1 MTRIS
6 KITVAAP
13 AGLLVAPSLPMAAS
27 AAGLS
32 QPPIQVAQTST
43 PAPPAQRHTRAK
55 SRKHVAASAHVKSAQ
70 EALNKHGAQLAADGK
85 MGPKTHAAIRD
96 FQKSNNLK
104 VTGKLDSA
112 TQKALG
118 I

>member
-1 MTRIS
+1 MSI
-6 KITVAAP
+6 AAL
-13 AGLLVAPSLPMAAS
+13 AALLMAPSLPLAAS

-32 QPPIQVAQTST
+32 QPPTQVAQTS
-43 PAPPAQRHTRAK
+43 APAQPKQQHASAK
-55 SRKHVAASAHVKSAQ
+55 SQKHAAASAHVKSAQ
-70 EALNKHGAQLAADGK
+70 QALNKHGAQLVADGK
-85 MGPKTHAAIRD
+85 MGPKTRAALKD

>member
-1 MTRIS
+1 MTQRS
-6 KITVAAP
+6 NITVAAL
-13 AGLLVAPSLPMAAS
+13 AALLVAPSLPMAAS
-27 AAGLS
+27 AAGFS
-32 QPPIQVAQTST
+32 RPSTQVAQTST
-43 PAPPAQRHTRAK
+43 PAQPAQQHTRAK

-70 EALNKHGAQLAADGK
+70 EALNKHGAQLVADGK

>member
-1 MTRIS
+1 MNRRTT
-6 KITVAAP
+6 ITVATLTA
-13 AGLLVAPSLPMAAS
+13 LLAAPSFPMAAS

-32 QPPIQVAQTST
+32 QPPTQVVQAST
-43 PAPPAQRHTRAK
+43 PAQPKQQHTRAK

>member
-1 MTRIS
+1 M
-6 KITVAAP
+6 TVAAL
-13 AGLLVAPSLPMAAS
+13 AALLVAPSLPLAAS

-32 QPPIQVAQTST
+32 QPPTQVAQSSAPAQSKQHHT
-43 PAPPAQRHTRAK
+43 PAK
-55 SRKHVAASAHVKSAQ
+55 SHKPVATSAHVKSAQ
-70 EALNKHGAQLAADGK
+70 EALNKHGAQLVADGK